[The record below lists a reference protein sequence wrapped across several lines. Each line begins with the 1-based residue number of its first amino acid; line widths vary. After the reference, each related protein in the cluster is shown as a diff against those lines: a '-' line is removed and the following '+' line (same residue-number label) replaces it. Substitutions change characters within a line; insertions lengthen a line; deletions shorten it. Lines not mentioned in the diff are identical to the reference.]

1 MPDLLTTEEAAARLG
16 RSASTLVAWRR
27 EGRGPAYITFGRRQ
41 IRYRPEDIQKYI
53 ESLKSEPAQAPN
65 EH

>member
-1 MPDLLTTEEAAARLG
+1 MPDLLTTKEAAAPLG
-16 RSASTLVAWRR
+16 RSQHTLINGRR

-41 IRYRPEDIQKYI
+41 IRYCPEDIQKYI